1 MTSQHEFPSTFDG
14 VQELTAKLRG
24 PDGCPWDK
32 EQTADTLKHL
42 FLEECYELVEAIEE
56 GDTAKMVE
64 ELGDVLFHA
73 ASQIQIAEESGAF
86 TARTCAKG

>member
-1 MTSQHEFPSTFDG
+1 MTSQRDFPSTFDG
-14 VQELTAKLRG
+14 VQELTARLRG

-56 GDTAKMVE
+56 DDPAKMVE
-64 ELGDVLFHA
+64 ELGTCC
-73 ASQIQIAEESGAF
+73 F
-86 TARTCAKG
+86 TQRRR